1 MIPSLVATVSS
12 LLSHTLR
19 NGKQKEKKE
28 EGRRGVSVTGSA
40 KVAPLERYSWHG
52 LHLPIVGGIFISFA
66 FAYPATTCAA
76 SIIMINKFSLPIFD
90 FNLQSPP
97 SPLSLSSPPQQ
108 TVFLFLVIVLTASL
122 NAMGRFRSSSKNFFT
137 LFLFAF
143 AVVLVV
149 VPAAVA
155 LRVEATLVFISVAQL
170 TEVYFQ
176 STFQLFSAFCF
187 SICFPS
193 PSSLLVR
200 VRHFFLSYRMQCEV
214 GRGNPWDIYTT
225 IFTFEQKVTFP
236 NSKNNNKCRY
246 KVQEIV
252 HEIWKRMCA
261 VLPSYLYKRTAIAA
275 SSLFQ
280 YSTWDVT
287 EMEPKRVNSLRNLP

>member
-28 EGRRGVSVTGSA
+28 RRRGVSVTGSA

-90 FNLQSPP
+90 FNLQS
-97 SPLSLSSPPQQ
+97 SLSTSFSPPPQQ

-122 NAMGRFRSSSKNFFT
+122 NAMGRFRSSSKN
-137 LFLFAF
+137 LFYFISV
-143 AVVLVV
+143 VVLVV
-149 VPAAVA
+149 VPASVA

-200 VRHFFLSYRMQCEV
+200 VRHFSQSYRMQCEV
-214 GRGNPWDIYTT
+214 GRGNP
-225 IFTFEQKVTFP
+225 
-236 NSKNNNKCRY
+236 
-246 KVQEIV
+246 
-252 HEIWKRMCA
+252 
-261 VLPSYLYKRTAIAA
+261 
-275 SSLFQ
+275 
-280 YSTWDVT
+280 
-287 EMEPKRVNSLRNLP
+287 

>member
-1 MIPSLVATVSS
+1 MASRRRRRRV
-12 LLSHTLR
+12 
-19 NGKQKEKKE
+19 G
-28 EGRRGVSVTGSA
+28 RGVSVTGSA

-90 FNLQSPP
+90 FNLQSPF

-108 TVFLFLVIVLTASL
+108 TVFLCLVIVLTASL

-143 AVVLVV
+143 AVVVLVI
-149 VPAAVA
+149 VPASVA

-236 NSKNNNKCRY
+236 NSNNNSKCRY

-275 SSLFQ
+275 SSQFQ

-287 EMEPKRVNSLRNLP
+287 EMKAKRVNSLPSLP

>member
-1 MIPSLVATVSS
+1 MLWEDFEA
-12 LLSHTLR
+12 H
-19 NGKQKEKKE
+19 QK
-28 EGRRGVSVTGSA
+28 T
-40 KVAPLERYSWHG
+40 
-52 LHLPIVGGIFISFA
+52 
-66 FAYPATTCAA
+66 
-76 SIIMINKFSLPIFD
+76 
-90 FNLQSPP
+90 
-97 SPLSLSSPPQQ
+97 
-108 TVFLFLVIVLTASL
+108 
-122 NAMGRFRSSSKNFFT
+122 FFT

-143 AVVLVV
+143 AVVVLVV
-149 VPAAVA
+149 VIAAVA

-200 VRHFFLSYRMQCEV
+200 VRHFSQSYRMQCEV

-236 NSKNNNKCRY
+236 NSNNKNNNKCRY

-261 VLPSYLYKRTAIAA
+261 VLPSYL
-275 SSLFQ
+275 
-280 YSTWDVT
+280 
-287 EMEPKRVNSLRNLP
+287 